1 MNAIILA
8 AGLSSRFAPL
18 SYEKPKGLFVV
29 KGEVL
34 IERQIKQLHEA
45 GITDITV
52 VVGYKAEMFE
62 YLKSQFG
69 VSLVINEDYERY
81 NNISSLIRVLE
92 KLGNTYICSSDNY
105 FPHNVFIGTPKESF
119 YSALYAEGR
128 TNEYCMTI
136 GPDDTILDVKI
147 GGENAWYM
155 VGHVFFNKEFSKNII
170 SILKEE
176 YKVEKVRHG
185 YWEDVYISHID
196 QLNMK
201 VNRYSPGE
209 IEEFDSID
217 DLRKFDPSYEEL
229 YQRLNKDSALST
241 LLQLQHKE
249 HLFPI
254 GELTKSEIVR
264 LGGMSNKN
272 FKVTYKGQSY
282 VLRIPGNG
290 SDGMVDRTNEETN
303 ATLASDLGISPAQY
317 YFDSN
322 SGIKVTA
329 YLDDAEVMSGQTVQ
343 LLDNMNELVHI
354 YKVLHRSNISM
365 KNEFNIFHEIEK
377 YNVLLT
383 NAGGRMY
390 EGWETYQP
398 QIMSLKHRLKDIGY
412 ELVPCHN
419 DAVPENFIKSKE
431 GTLYLIDWEY
441 SGMNAPLADIAAL
454 FLECNFSKTN
464 QEYIL
469 SQYYDGNVPAVAN
482 EMILIFQILWDY
494 LWSLWTVIKEAKGD
508 DFGTYGKDRYNRAIR
523 NLKYLNQNT
532 YGK

>member
-29 KGEVL
+29 NGEVL

-52 VVGYKAEMFE
+52 VVGYKAEMFQ
-62 YLKSQFG
+62 YLKSEFG
-69 VSLVINEDYERY
+69 VSLVYNKDYERY
-81 NNISSLIRVLE
+81 NNISSLIRVLD
-92 KLGNTYICSSDNY
+92 KLSNTYICSSDNY
-105 FPHNVFIGTPKESF
+105 FPHNVFVGAPKESF
-119 YSALYAEGR
+119 YSALFANGR

-136 GPDDTILDVKI
+136 GSDDYILDVKI

-155 VGHVFFNKEFSKNII
+155 VGHVFFSKEFSE
-170 SILKEE
+170 SIKPILLKE
-176 YKVEKVRHG
+176 YQDEKIRLG

-196 QLNMK
+196 QLHMK
-201 VNRYSPGE
+201 VNRYSSGE

-229 YQRLNKDSALST
+229 YQRLNKDNALST

-249 HLFPI
+249 HLFPE
-254 GELTKSEIVR
+254 GELSKSEIVR

-272 FKVTYKGQSY
+272 FKVTYMDQSY

-303 ATLASDLGISPAQY
+303 ATLASDLGITPAQY
-317 YFDSN
+317 YFDSH

-329 YLDDAEVMSGQTVQ
+329 FLDDAEVMSEQTIQ
-343 LLDNMNELVHI
+343 QMENMNALVQI
-354 YKVLHRSNISM
+354 YKVLHRSNVSM
-365 KNEFNIFHEIEK
+365 KNEFNIFQEIEK
-377 YNVLLT
+377 YNGLLAQ
-383 NAGGRMY
+383 AGGRMY
-390 EGWETYQP
+390 EGWDTFQP
-398 QIMSLKHRLKDIGY
+398 QILSLKHRLNKIGC

-441 SGMNAPLADIAAL
+441 SGMNAPMADLAAL
-454 FLECNFSKTN
+454 FLECNFSKPN
-464 QEYIL
+464 QEYVL
-469 SQYYDGNVPAVAN
+469 SQYYDGNVPADAY

-494 LWSLWTVIKEAKGD
+494 LWSQWTVIKEAKGD

-523 NLKYLNQNT
+523 NLKQLY
-532 YGK
+532 